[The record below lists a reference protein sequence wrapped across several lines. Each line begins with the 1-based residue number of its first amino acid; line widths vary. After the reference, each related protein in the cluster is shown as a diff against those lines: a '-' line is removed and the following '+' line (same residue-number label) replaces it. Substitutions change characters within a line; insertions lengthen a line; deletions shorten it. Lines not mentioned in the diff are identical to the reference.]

1 MLWLKIPDS
10 VATNTAGK
18 CPDVSWNISSGF
30 KLTYVETRCWTV
42 VCGFPVFRFN
52 SSSRHKD
59 HIKGCPHTFG
69 HIRVIYLSTSI
80 CCTCEAIFH
89 EYRCWNVLRLQV
101 IWSTS
106 AAFSANHQEKRSI
119 SKSLYWPH
127 EVEVI
132 CFQYRMDGNIS
143 STATNGHKYLVL
155 TRQLAGR
162 MRLPSQVL
170 QSRFICRVNEKF
182 SGSLLQQNKPYRT
195 AGSGG
200 PRGFSSDV
208 VFVTNESGVSF
219 Q

>member
-1 MLWLKIPDS
+1 M
-10 VATNTAGK
+10 
-18 CPDVSWNISSGF
+18 
-30 KLTYVETRCWTV
+30 
-42 VCGFPVFRFN
+42 VCGFPVVRFN
-52 SSSRHKD
+52 SNSRHKD
-59 HIKGCPHTFG
+59 HIKSCPHTFG
-69 HIRVIYLSTSI
+69 HIWVTYLSTSI
-80 CCTCEAIFH
+80 CCTCENHFSWISMLKCA
-89 EYRCWNVLRLQV
+89 EV

-155 TRQLAGR
+155 TRQLAGG

-195 AGSGG
+195 AGSDG

-208 VFVTNESGVSF
+208 FVTNESGGRC